1 MSLSDS
7 QRNTLVLCSVF
18 FSLIS
23 LISSLTIIMYYVW
36 FKELRKFA
44 FKLVALTAVSDAIRC
59 FGNLIGSPEDGPLC
73 QTQGFLKTF
82 GGVASFFWV
91 GCMAFTI
98 QLIITREIPDP
109 DCLLLRYHYVTW
121 TLASFSAILPL
132 ALNEYTTLDSWCWIS
147 GKGEGIVLRWSSFYG
162 ILWFF
167 FAWICYVYISLWWHL
182 KDLPDNSKV
191 PRMVYR
197 LWIYPLVLLICYGPA
212 SIRRVWN
219 IVGDPPYSLAVV
231 HVCFASLHGFVNAL
245 AYGRNSDIR
254 ALNKH
259 LMDKTLGDCYGCR
272 GPSFGKA
279 KSPKTSWEKECEL
292 HITQE
297 SDSNDHAAFVAD
309 RSTPKSTDNVP
320 TGCKSE
326 EAGYSSKLKSNV
338 PKPFK
343 ASAGIEM
350 TPTQSPDSQERKKT
364 VDEEMWKL

>member
-7 QRNTLVLCSVF
+7 QRNTLVLCSFF

-23 LISSLTIIMYYVW
+23 LISSLTVIMYYVW

-59 FGNLIGSPEDGPLC
+59 VGNLIGSPGDGPLC

-82 GGVASFFWV
+82 GGTASFIWV

-98 QLIITREIPDP
+98 QLICTREIRDP
-109 DCLLLRYHYVTW
+109 NRLLLRYHYVTW
-121 TLASFSAILPL
+121 TLASFSAIIPL
-132 ALNEYTTLDSWCWIS
+132 ALDDYTSLDSWCWIS
-147 GKGEGIVLRWSSFYG
+147 GKGEGVVLRWTSFYG

-272 GPSFGKA
+272 EPSFGKS

-297 SDSNDHAAFVAD
+297 SDSNDQAAFVAD
-309 RSTPKSTDNVP
+309 RATPKSTDKVS
-320 TGCKSE
+320 TVCKSE
-326 EAGYSSKLKSNV
+326 EAGYSSKLRSNV
-338 PKPFK
+338 PKTLK
-343 ASAGIEM
+343 ASVGIEM